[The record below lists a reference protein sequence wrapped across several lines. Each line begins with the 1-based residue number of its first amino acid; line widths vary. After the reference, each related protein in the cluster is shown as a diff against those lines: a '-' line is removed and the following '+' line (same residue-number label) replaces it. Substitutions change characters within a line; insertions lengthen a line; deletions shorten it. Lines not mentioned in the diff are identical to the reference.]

1 MTMLLME
8 TAVALGM
15 VAVVEVV
22 MGVIIV
28 NFY

>member
-15 VAVVEVV
+15 VSVVEVV

>member
-8 TAVALGM
+8 TVVALGM